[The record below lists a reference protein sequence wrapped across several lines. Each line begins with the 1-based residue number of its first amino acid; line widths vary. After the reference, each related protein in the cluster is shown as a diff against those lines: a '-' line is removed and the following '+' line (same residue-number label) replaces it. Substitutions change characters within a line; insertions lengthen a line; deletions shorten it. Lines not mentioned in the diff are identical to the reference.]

1 MERAVGGLAA
11 SSQAIF
17 CLHNVLKVREKG
29 GQRFEL
35 QVPAFVIQP
44 GEFIALVGESGCGK
58 STLLDMLALVLR
70 PTQADEFTIRLPRR
84 EVAYAV
90 MSLSEATLAQIRKA
104 DMGYVL
110 QTGGLLPF
118 LTVKEN
124 ILLPCR
130 LNGLDDVESD
140 MQHLVTRLGIAEQLA
155 KKPQFLSGGQR
166 QRVAIARALAHRP
179 PIVLADEP
187 TAAVDKHTARDIRDA
202 FKELTQRMGVTLC
215 MVTHDEG
222 LVAGAVDR
230 TFRFEVHKESEY
242 HTYAICREQG
252 PLDVPDSA
260 RAHPESARSPDA

>member
-1 MERAVGGLAA
+1 MEQAVDALAA

-17 CLHNVLKVREKG
+17 CLKNVLKVREKG

-35 QVPAFVIQP
+35 RVPEFVVQP
-44 GEFIALVGESGCGK
+44 GEFVTLLGESGCGK

-70 PTQADEFTIRLPRR
+70 PTQADEFTIRIPQRQ
-84 EVAYAV
+84 EAYAV
-90 MSLSEATLAQIRKA
+90 MSLSDTTMAQIRKA

-110 QTGGLLPF
+110 QTGGLFPF
-118 LTVKEN
+118 LTVRDN

-130 LNGLDDVESD
+130 LNGLDQVEDVLR
-140 MQHLVTRLGIAEQLA
+140 HLVRRLGIAEQLT

-187 TAAVDKHTARDIRDA
+187 TAAVDRHTAREIRDE
-202 FKELTQRMGVTLC
+202 FKEVTQLMGVTLC
-215 MVTHDEG
+215 MVTHDES
-222 LVAGAVDR
+222 LVAGVVDR

-242 HTYAICREQG
+242 YTYAICREQG
-252 PLDVPDSA
+252 QHDVPASGQKQ
-260 RAHPESARSPDA
+260 S